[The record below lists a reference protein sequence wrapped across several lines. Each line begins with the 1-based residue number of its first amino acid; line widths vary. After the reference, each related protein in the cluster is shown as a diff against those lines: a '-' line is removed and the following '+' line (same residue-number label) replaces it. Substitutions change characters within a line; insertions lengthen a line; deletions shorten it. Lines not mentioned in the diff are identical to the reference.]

1 MYAAYFIRV
10 YSGEKVADCIN
21 FWNPSTDTV
30 FQSFRHAFSGFFF
43 LSEIS
48 VHDVCILTLPSLSA
62 RIILIYFRHFANNM
76 PISTLKTG
84 GLDLKKIKRILAIL
98 GAIILAGLYI
108 STIVCALSSNENY
121 MDMLMASVYATV
133 IIPVLI
139 WAYSF
144 VYKMVK
150 KNHEQKE
157 D

>member
-1 MYAAYFIRV
+1 
-10 YSGEKVADCIN
+10 
-21 FWNPSTDTV
+21 
-30 FQSFRHAFSGFFF
+30 
-43 LSEIS
+43 
-48 VHDVCILTLPSLSA
+48 
-62 RIILIYFRHFANNM
+62 M

-139 WAYSF
+139 WAYGFIYRLIKKSSKDAEE
-144 VYKMVK
+144 VAK
-150 KNHEQKE
+150 KNKE
-157 D
+157 SLKEKANLSTK

>member
-1 MYAAYFIRV
+1 M
-10 YSGEKVADCIN
+10 
-21 FWNPSTDTV
+21 
-30 FQSFRHAFSGFFF
+30 
-43 LSEIS
+43 
-48 VHDVCILTLPSLSA
+48 
-62 RIILIYFRHFANNM
+62 
-76 PISTLKTG
+76 
-84 GLDLKKIKRILAIL
+84 KKIKRILAIL

-133 IIPVLI
+133 LI

>member
-1 MYAAYFIRV
+1 M
-10 YSGEKVADCIN
+10 
-21 FWNPSTDTV
+21 
-30 FQSFRHAFSGFFF
+30 
-43 LSEIS
+43 
-48 VHDVCILTLPSLSA
+48 
-62 RIILIYFRHFANNM
+62 
-76 PISTLKTG
+76 
-84 GLDLKKIKRILAIL
+84 KKIKRILAIL

-121 MDMLMASVYATV
+121 MDMLMASVTV

>member
-1 MYAAYFIRV
+1 
-10 YSGEKVADCIN
+10 
-21 FWNPSTDTV
+21 
-30 FQSFRHAFSGFFF
+30 
-43 LSEIS
+43 
-48 VHDVCILTLPSLSA
+48 
-62 RIILIYFRHFANNM
+62 M

-84 GLDLKKIKRILAIL
+84 GLDLKKIIRILAIL

>member
-1 MYAAYFIRV
+1 M
-10 YSGEKVADCIN
+10 
-21 FWNPSTDTV
+21 
-30 FQSFRHAFSGFFF
+30 
-43 LSEIS
+43 
-48 VHDVCILTLPSLSA
+48 
-62 RIILIYFRHFANNM
+62 
-76 PISTLKTG
+76 
-84 GLDLKKIKRILAIL
+84 KKIKRILAIL

-133 IIPVLI
+133 IIGADL
-139 WAYSF
+139 AYSF

>member
-1 MYAAYFIRV
+1 M
-10 YSGEKVADCIN
+10 
-21 FWNPSTDTV
+21 
-30 FQSFRHAFSGFFF
+30 
-43 LSEIS
+43 
-48 VHDVCILTLPSLSA
+48 
-62 RIILIYFRHFANNM
+62 
-76 PISTLKTG
+76 
-84 GLDLKKIKRILAIL
+84 KKIKRILAIL

-157 D
+157 DYFSSAHFFIALLTAHMLSLA

>member
-30 FQSFRHAFSGFFF
+30 FSLFDMLSGAFIF

>member
-1 MYAAYFIRV
+1 
-10 YSGEKVADCIN
+10 
-21 FWNPSTDTV
+21 
-30 FQSFRHAFSGFFF
+30 
-43 LSEIS
+43 
-48 VHDVCILTLPSLSA
+48 
-62 RIILIYFRHFANNM
+62 
-76 PISTLKTG
+76 
-84 GLDLKKIKRILAIL
+84 LKKIKRILAIL

-121 MDMLMASVYATV
+121 MDMASVYATV

>member
-1 MYAAYFIRV
+1 M
-10 YSGEKVADCIN
+10 
-21 FWNPSTDTV
+21 
-30 FQSFRHAFSGFFF
+30 
-43 LSEIS
+43 
-48 VHDVCILTLPSLSA
+48 
-62 RIILIYFRHFANNM
+62 
-76 PISTLKTG
+76 
-84 GLDLKKIKRILAIL
+84 KKIKRILAIL
-98 GAIILAGLYI
+98 GAIILAVLYN